1 MSKRNLII
9 TAVVVILIVIL
20 ALSYLATRKSAIPTD
35 QSGSTGEAAG
45 DSLGAEIGDKAQNPI
60 KGELPDTNPVGG
72 ANPIDGAYQNP
83 FGQ

>member
-1 MSKRNLII
+1 MSKRNIII
-9 TAVVVILIVIL
+9 TAVVAILIVIL
-20 ALSYLATRKSAIPTD
+20 VLSYLAAQKSPAQTD
-35 QSGSTGEAAG
+35 QGEGAG
-45 DSLGAEIGDKAQNPI
+45 DTPSESLGAEIGDKAQNPV